1 MEGSVECIPTSG
13 CFRSFH
19 PSGSRAA
26 PALQS
31 PDRDENSRIDI
42 TVHDRGNRAPDLM
55 RSRTGVYMS
64 QGWLRRLR
72 SGGVGL
78 AFALG
83 LLAAGF
89 LQLPHSSLAQQQGT
103 AVRTVAPDGRVAP
116 GGAASLLDLSEAFAS
131 VAEQVK
137 PSVVYIKSGRNN
149 ENQNRN
155 ERGVPRMEIPPG
167 FERFFQNLPP
177 MQQAPR
183 FQESSGSGFIVSKDG
198 YILTNNHVIDG
209 SSQVAVRLLDRREF
223 KAKVIGTDPTT
234 DLAVLKIDAPNLVP
248 APLGSS
254 TAARVGEWVLAVG
267 NPLGDNLTFTV
278 TSGIISAKGR
288 TLALPGQSDR
298 SIQDFIQTDAAINP
312 GNSGG
317 PLVSVTG
324 EVIGVNSAIAS
335 QTGLYSGYGFAIP
348 IDLAHKVMDQIIAN
362 GRVNR
367 AALGVSVQNATANDA
382 AYVGLPDIR
391 GVLVQDFTDESPAKK
406 AGMEPGDIII
416 AVDGKPVE
424 YVGQLQQ
431 QVGFRKAGEKVK
443 VEVARKG
450 GVRKTFEVR
459 LQSVAQPRDLAAG
472 RDSDDAESRNN
483 AGEASIDLLGL
494 TVQPLDQDAVAR
506 FDLPSDQRG
515 VLVTE
520 VSPGGP
526 SYGEVAEPETGG
538 PDIILELE
546 GKSVKSPAD
555 LRQALKDY
563 QAGDIVSLRIYNT
576 QAKTRR
582 IERIRLGD

>member
-1 MEGSVECIPTSG
+1 
-13 CFRSFH
+13 
-19 PSGSRAA
+19 
-26 PALQS
+26 
-31 PDRDENSRIDI
+31 
-42 TVHDRGNRAPDLM
+42 
-55 RSRTGVYMS
+55 MS
-64 QGWLRRLR
+64 HGWLRRLR

-83 LLAAGF
+83 LLTAGVF
-89 LQLPHSSLAQQQGT
+89 HLPYQSSAQQPGT
-103 AVRTVAPDGRVAP
+103 SAVSTNTVPA
-116 GGAASLLDLSEAFAS
+116 GAGALQSLSESFAS
-131 VAEQVK
+131 VAEHVK
-137 PSVVYIKSGRNN
+137 PSVVYIKSGRQGQTAR
-149 ENQNRN
+149 NQ
-155 ERGVPRMEIPPG
+155 PRMEVPPG
-167 FERFFQNLPP
+167 FERFFRNFPP
-177 MQQAPR
+177 LQEPQ

-198 YILTNNHVIDG
+198 YILTNNHVVDE
-209 SSQVAVRLLDRREF
+209 SNQVTVRLLDRREF
-223 KAKVIGTDPTT
+223 KAKVVGTDPNT
-234 DLAVLKIDAPNLVP
+234 DLAVLKIDAKNLTP

-317 PLVSVTG
+317 PLVSVRG
-324 EVIGVNSAIAS
+324 QVIGVNSAIAS
-335 QTGLYSGYGFAIP
+335 QTGFYSGYGFAIP
-348 IDLAHKVMDQIIAN
+348 IDLARKVMDQIIAN

-391 GVLVQDFTDESPAKK
+391 GVLVQDFTEDSPARK
-406 AGMEPGDIII
+406 AGMEPGDIIV

-450 GVRKTFEVR
+450 GARKTLEVQ
-459 LQSVAQPRDLAAG
+459 LQEIAPTRALAG
-472 RDSDDAESRNN
+472 RSDGGNDDGNSADDA
-483 AGEASIDLLGL
+483 AASIDLLGL
-494 TVQPLDQDAVAR
+494 TVQPLDPEAAR
-506 FDLPSDQRG
+506 QFDLSSDQRG
-515 VLVTE
+515 VLVTG
-520 VSPGGP
+520 VAPGGP
-526 SYGEVAEPETGG
+526 SYGEVAAPETGG
-538 PDIILELE
+538 PDIIQEIE
-546 GKSVKSPAD
+546 GKAVRTPAD
-555 LRQALKDY
+555 LRQALKNY
-563 QAGDIVSLRIYNT
+563 KAGDIVTLRIYNT

-582 IERIRLGD
+582 IERIRLGN